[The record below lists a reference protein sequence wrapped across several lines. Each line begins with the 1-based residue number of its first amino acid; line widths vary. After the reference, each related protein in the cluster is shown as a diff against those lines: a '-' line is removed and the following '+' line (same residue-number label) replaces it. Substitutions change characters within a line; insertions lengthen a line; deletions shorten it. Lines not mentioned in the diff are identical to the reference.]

1 MPSVLFGDNE
11 VDHNKDFQAQV
22 NEISISGGEWDL
34 DILFLAIS
42 RWKATALENLFHL
55 QPKDLNLMEFT
66 SFSLKVKVD

>member
-22 NEISISGGEWDL
+22 NEINISGNE
-34 DILFLAIS
+34 IL
-42 RWKATALENLFHL
+42 ATALENLFHL

-66 SFSLKVKVD
+66 SFSVKVKID